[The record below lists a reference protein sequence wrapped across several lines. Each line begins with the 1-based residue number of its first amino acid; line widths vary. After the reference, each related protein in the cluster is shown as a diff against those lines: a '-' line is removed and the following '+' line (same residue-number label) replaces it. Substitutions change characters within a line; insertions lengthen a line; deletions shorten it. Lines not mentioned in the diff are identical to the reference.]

1 MEVMVGCTKSLER
14 NGSSGGVPRAW
25 GPQGVLAAQPCYP
38 AALSLGLGRRNSSTT
53 GSKHIAV
60 GRGTVAA

>member
-1 MEVMVGCTKSLER
+1 MHQEFGMAVLEVL
-14 NGSSGGVPRAW
+14 PRAW
-25 GPQGVLAAQPCYP
+25 GPQGVLAAQPCCP

-60 GRGTVAA
+60 RRGTVAA